1 MAEEY
6 GITIAQA
13 VAEKIKDFPAQKSN
27 YNGLLRDIK
36 NSGILPDSDLSVFN
50 SKEGY
55 ETLLKYVKQQ
65 NRSSSSTANTNV
77 HARSIIQSAKP
88 DDREITNVHKSIE
101 DKLLKKGTPELG
113 FNRVA
118 QRDKS
123 DFEYP
128 PQKKMHQAI
137 DRGLMQIKDP
147 NVRSWATVKLLT
159 GLRNPDIS
167 QIELEP
173 EDRSRRKDG
182 VKYLARNS
190 ATVFI
195 TNKGRPIHYDLGDV
209 SYHVLR
215 EQAELAKKRKGSITE
230 TGSIRLWP
238 ISEDPQKVL
247 EGKQSSALESK
258 YRTQINKAIN
268 DEFKK
273 KNIEIF
279 NLKQNTVEGFSLK
292 HLRKN
297 IFDVL
302 EEQIGAGLANPVL
315 GHKAKTGDM
324 GLQFYKVR
332 RQGRREALSRTIDL
346 FFNTYLKD
354 VGVKNPKNWTNKL
367 GFKQASEN
375 VSSVIDDTPLGMFG
389 DKVEKAS
396 VSVEKMSQ
404 EQLDKLSEM
413 ESELDKT
420 SKRIEAKQKKLEE
433 LQSTQ
438 PQTGSTQQPK
448 KSSLTEEQRATR
460 RTRLRALAEKSA
472 DVTSKDI
479 FSNKPLPLRP
489 IIKGITAIAA
499 GLATAGAST
508 AVDAA
513 LQIIE
518 PSPIGGV
525 AEDTSV
531 EDIPSS
537 ELLRSMESGERTGTT
552 GDLID
557 YSSELDKRLE
567 DQQEQNEQEKVLE
580 ESTQPRS
587 ERFRRLSRARE
598 EQQGYYFAKDSDYDV
613 RLTEENV
620 GRAKQ
625 VFGIEA
631 EDEEEG
637 RRFRNNMSDQMN
649 EVFDDNKDL
658 FLPQFRRQQQPTK
671 E

>member
-1 MAEEY
+1 MAKEY

-13 VAEKIKDFPAQKSN
+13 IAEKIKDFPAQKSN

-65 NRSSSSTANTNV
+65 NRSSSSTANTTV
-77 HARSIIQSAKP
+77 HAQAIIESAKP
-88 DDREITNVHKSIE
+88 DDIEITNVHKTIE
-101 DKLLKKGTPELG
+101 SKLLKKGTPELG
-113 FNRVA
+113 FNRIA

-209 SYHVLR
+209 SYEVLR
-215 EQAELAKKRKGSITE
+215 EQAELAKKRKGSMTE

-268 DEFKK
+268 GEFKK

-279 NLKQNTVEGFSLK
+279 NLKQNKVEDFSLK

-332 RQGRREALSRTIDL
+332 RQGRKEAVSRTIDL

-354 VGVKNPKNWTNKL
+354 IGVKNPKNWANKL
-367 GFKQASEN
+367 GFKQASKN

-389 DKVEKAS
+389 EKVEKAS
-396 VSVEKMSQ
+396 VTIEKMSQ
-404 EQLDKLSEM
+404 EQLDKLGEM

-438 PQTGSTQQPK
+438 PQTGSTQQQK
-448 KSSLTEEQRATR
+448 KSSLTEEERAAR
-460 RTRLRALAEKSA
+460 KARLKALREISA
-472 DVTSKDI
+472 DVTSADA
-479 FSNKPLPLRP
+479 FSNKPLPLKP
-489 IIKGITAIAA
+489 IVKGITAIAA

-508 AVDAA
+508 AVD
-513 LQIIE
+513 
-518 PSPIGGV
+518 
-525 AEDTSV
+525 
-531 EDIPSS
+531 DIPSS

-552 GDLID
+552 GNLID

-637 RRFRNNMSDQMN
+637 QRFRNNMSDQMN